1 MSHFFQR
8 GSHSYLLMCLFF
20 LAATGS
26 SFAQSARSL
35 DALPNAPEPS
45 LLSLSNAATPVDFLG
60 QSGSPTTGRIADAK
74 STPEDPPET
83 PLLTMFPHPEEA
95 RYWISGQANIIF
107 QGRLPFHSL
116 YEGTNS
122 FRNSAE
128 YKTSMVGTAYTALRR
143 NRSVRYNTDFIFD
156 MESAAGRGLS
166 EALGLAGFTNLDVV
180 RNPNLGPTPYIA
192 RYQIHQVIGL
202 TSKTTSQEANFF
214 APGSTVPERRVE
226 LRIGKMTLPDF
237 FDANSVGTDSHLQ
250 FLNWTVDNNGAWDY
264 AADTRGYTVGGMAEY
279 DDRTWSLRYGLLR
292 CRLLQTAS
300 TWIGHSAGHTD
311 TMANSSCARAGFL
324 STRA

>member
-1 MSHFFQR
+1 M
-8 GSHSYLLMCLFF
+8 
-20 LAATGS
+20 
-26 SFAQSARSL
+26 

-83 PLLTMFPHPEEA
+83 PVLTMFPHPEDA

-156 MESAAGRGLS
+156 MESAAGRGS
-166 EALGLAGFTNLDVV
+166 ESRRWGWRDSPTWMWCGIPILAHAVH
-180 RNPNLGPTPYIA
+180 RA
-192 RYQIHQVIGL
+192 
-202 TSKTTSQEANFF
+202 
-214 APGSTVPERRVE
+214 
-226 LRIGKMTLPDF
+226 LPDSPGHRSNEQDNQPGAELLCASVDGAGAAGGVAHRQD
-237 FDANSVGTDSHLQ
+237 DA
-250 FLNWTVDNNGAWDY
+250 
-264 AADTRGYTVGGMAEY
+264 
-279 DDRTWSLRYGLLR
+279 
-292 CRLLQTAS
+292 
-300 TWIGHSAGHTD
+300 
-311 TMANSSCARAGFL
+311 AGFL
-324 STRA
+324 RCEFGRARTAICSS